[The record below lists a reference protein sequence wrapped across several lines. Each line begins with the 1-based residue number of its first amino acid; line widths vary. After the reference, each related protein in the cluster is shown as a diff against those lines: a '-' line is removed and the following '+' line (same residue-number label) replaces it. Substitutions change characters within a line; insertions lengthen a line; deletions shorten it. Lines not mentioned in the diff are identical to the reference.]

1 MNTLVSFLEP
11 GEEAELDLVKEAE
24 LCRTNGIEFYSF
36 PIADR
41 GVPASRDK
49 TLNLLRELEHRLTA
63 GKTVG
68 IHCRQGIG
76 RSAVIA
82 ACLLIATGE
91 TADTAFERISHVRG
105 LPVPETAEQREWV
118 NSLAPQI
125 SAVRH

>member
-1 MNTLVSFLEP
+1 LVSFLEP
-11 GEEAELDLVKEAE
+11 AEEAELDLAKEAE
-24 LCRTNGIEFYSF
+24 LCRTSGIEFYSF

-49 TLNLLRELEHRLTA
+49 TLNLLRELEHRLAA

-91 TADTAFERISHVRG
+91 TADTAFERISRVRG